1 MLALEEG
8 WSAATIIPDT
18 PLTESVG
25 LGLHQYQNC
34 SRLFYGPVTLRE
46 ALGNSPNI
54 PALRTLQFVGSAHYL
69 SCLPSRRKKDRVFSH
84 EVSSLI
90 GHFLSDPEARRLEF
104 GAGGI
109 LDFPVHTAVKTGTSS
124 DYRDAWAVGFN
135 YRYTV
140 GVWMANLSQQP
151 TKSVSGALVLRSVC
165 AELHKHQHTK
175 PLYLSPRLVSQTL
188 CRENGA
194 LQREDET
201 CSRYTEWF
209 LPGTEPNK
217 RQRIIPPEPLRW
229 RRLTNGLQLASD
241 PRITDDL
248 DVFPFEIQG
257 VAEDAQV
264 EWTLNGVTLA
274 QTTGGSNAWL
284 VKRGAHRL
292 RARIHTR
299 ETIAEVPEIKFL
311 VK

>member
-1 MLALEEG
+1 MP
-8 WSAATIIPDT
+8 I
-18 PLTESVG
+18 
-25 LGLHQYQNC
+25 
-34 SRLFYGPVTLRE
+34 TL
-46 ALGNSPNI
+46 LMDD
-54 PALRTLQFVGSAHYL
+54 PA
-69 SCLPSRRKKDRVFSH
+69 PPKKDRVFSP

-90 GHFLSDPEARRLEF
+90 GHILSEPEAKRLEF

-109 LDFPVHTAVKTGTSS
+109 LDFPVQTAVKTGTSS

-140 GVWMANLSQQP
+140 GVWMGNLSQQP
-151 TKSVSGALVLRSVC
+151 TKSVSGARGPALVLRSVF
-165 AELHKHQHTK
+165 AELNKHQRTT

-194 LQREDET
+194 LHREDEN

-229 RRLTNGLQLASD
+229 RWPTNGLQLASD
-241 PRITDDL
+241 PRIPDDL
-248 DVFPFEIQG
+248 EVFPFEIQG
-257 VAEDAQV
+257 VAEDARV

-274 QTTGGSNAWL
+274 QTTGGSCAWL

-299 ETIAEVPEIKFL
+299 ETIAEVPEIKFI